1 MFHWSITHASEHE
14 SLERSEPPPSFLS
27 PKEEET
33 LSRLAFPVRRRKW
46 LLGRLAA
53 KQVLRGVLADEHG
66 RPPLSTEITIANRP
80 SGAPYAVVE
89 GVGRIPWSLSISHGI
104 DVGIAAV
111 ATSPRVAIGVDVEL
125 VVARDPALVRGF
137 FTGEEAAAVAS
148 ASGRGVDL
156 AVARIWS
163 AKEAVLKAMGLGL
176 RLDTRTVQVLGER
189 PVDEEQAAQTPEGW
203 RPLHTSLSRG
213 REPGGAPRRAS
224 ARDVTV
230 YWRDE
235 GDYVLTIALMPS
247 RGDARAPSALK
258 RARTNPIALR

>member
-1 MFHWSITHASEHE
+1 M
-14 SLERSEPPPSFLS
+14 
-27 PKEEET
+27 

-53 KQVLRGVLADEHG
+53 KQVLRQVLAAELG

-80 SGAPYAVVE
+80 SGAPYAVLE
-89 GVGRIPWSLSISHGI
+89 GEGRIPWSLSISHRI
-104 DVGIAAV
+104 DVGFAAV
-111 ATSPRVAIGVDVEL
+111 ASSTRAAIGADVEL

-137 FTGEEAAAVAS
+137 FTGEEAAAVAN
-148 ASGRGVDL
+148 ATGRGVDL
-156 AVARIWS
+156 EVARIWS

-189 PVDEEQAAQTPEGW
+189 PVAEGSLLPDGW

-230 YWRDE
+230 FWRDE
-235 GDYVLTIALMPS
+235 GEYVLTVALMPS
-247 RGDARAPSALK
+247 RGDARAPATLP